1 MTDSMKLWECL
12 IRGQQPHMDI
22 QLIIKG
28 GVDASNAID
37 IGALAKVDRSLVK
50 EAHDLAVKARKRTFT
65 QIVL

>member
-1 MTDSMKLWECL
+1 
-12 IRGQQPHMDI
+12 MDI